1 MKQLIID
8 FSYILL
14 GISMLVEMLSQI
26 LLAYFG

>member
-1 MKQLIID
+1 MKQLIIN

-14 GISMLVEMLSQI
+14 GISMLIEMLSQI

>member
-14 GISMLVEMLSQI
+14 GISMLIEMLSQM

>member
-14 GISMLVEMLSQI
+14 GISVLIEMLSQM

>member
-1 MKQLIID
+1 MKQLIIN

-14 GISMLVEMLSQI
+14 GISMLVEMLSQM

>member
-1 MKQLIID
+1 MKQLIIN

>member
-1 MKQLIID
+1 MKQLIIN

-14 GISMLVEMLSQI
+14 GISMLIEMLSQM